1 MLYTLNLYSVVCQ
14 LSLKSLEGKKSTL
27 YQVLSWK
34 DVDVKGKRR
43 IEREK
48 KDLSFTGQ
56 MEHRS
61 KRAISKLYFFFFF
74 NFMTLTT
81 LGNNQGPLMGEWPRT
96 L

>member
-1 MLYTLNLYSVVCQ
+1 MMSICQIIMLYTLNLYSVVCQ
-14 LSLKSLEGKKSTL
+14 LSLKSLEGKKVYFIPSI
-27 YQVLSWK
+27 VLE
-34 DVDVKGKRR
+34 GCGF
-43 IEREK
+43 EREK

-56 MEHRS
+56 MEHRL
-61 KRAISKLYFFFFF
+61 KRAISKLFFFL